1 MLNLNSFIL
10 PTSNGDGGN
19 KANNNNNNIT
29 FPTVGLKSLLQNSE
43 LLELLMKP
51 IANSAGQGTSPPIQ
65 DKINIGSTCSNNSNS
80 NNNNNFNFE
89 GGDLSDLNI
98 DDLLKGNKISKTL
111 YELNDHDYLSGWCFW
126 LYILEI
132 KF

>member
-19 KANNNNNNIT
+19 KANNNNIT

-51 IANSAGQGTSPPIQ
+51 IANSTGHTVSEPIQ
-65 DKINIGSTCSNNSNS
+65 DKLNIGSTCSNN

-98 DDLLKGNKISKTL
+98 DDLLKGNKITKTL
-111 YELNDHDYLSGWCFW
+111 YELNDHDYLSGWCF
-126 LYILEI
+126 LIILFS
-132 KF
+132 K